1 MKPRRVLW
9 FGLALLAM
17 ARGVAAQ
24 TWTFTVLLDGEP
36 IGEHRFVVATKADG
50 SRQVI
55 SEARFQV
62 RLLGVPVYRYEHR
75 AEETWQGD
83 CLQSLQASTL
93 DGGEST
99 RVDVRTAQGKLD
111 IRIAQGQ
118 EQIDGCLMTFAYWNP
133 AMQRQNQL
141 LNVQTG
147 RVERVQLTRAATAQ
161 IDVQGRMLSAQR
173 WRLSGVERPLDI
185 WWTTDGQWVG
195 LDATVSGGRKLAY
208 RLR

>member
-111 IRIAQGQ
+111 IRTAQGQ